1 MSKSKKTSSPSKML
15 SLRLGGD
22 EIDRADALILV
33 IGALPEYK
41 GVMRVNRSAVLRMAL
56 VRGLNALEAEMS
68 S

>member
-1 MSKSKKTSSPSKML
+1 ML